1 MSFGQGFQTAVQS
14 NTSFH
19 CTLVGRDHKSK
30 RRIPVLALLKLEKH
44 FGTRTDRLQEV
55 QHVTQCVEQSACVSN
70 FSQTRRKKD
79 WLRVSMVTEIGQAE
93 KRRNLF
99 GEQTSVQ
106 ALWVCVCVCT
116 TAMVVRSSHVRAVPL
131 AEETGRRYGVHEVW
145 PPEW

>member
-1 MSFGQGFQTAVQS
+1 
-14 NTSFH
+14 
-19 CTLVGRDHKSK
+19 
-30 RRIPVLALLKLEKH
+30 LALLKLEKH

-55 QHVTQCVEQSACVSN
+55 HVTQCVEQLACVSD

-106 ALWVCVCVCT
+106 AL
-116 TAMVVRSSHVRAVPL
+116 
-131 AEETGRRYGVHEVW
+131 
-145 PPEW
+145 